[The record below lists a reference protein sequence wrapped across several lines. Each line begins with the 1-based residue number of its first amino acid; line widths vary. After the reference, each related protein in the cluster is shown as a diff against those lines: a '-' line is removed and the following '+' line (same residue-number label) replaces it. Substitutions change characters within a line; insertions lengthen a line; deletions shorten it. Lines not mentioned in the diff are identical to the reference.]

1 MQESELDL
9 KNERLKRLD
18 PKKMTS
24 EESEALANH
33 LFWIMNK
40 SFERQQYDANRLR
53 LQCALKQKTVQQAFT
68 DGALGI
74 AGISKDTLER
84 TTGIV
89 LDENY
94 KPDEFSNLYN
104 PTLLKASRI
113 LATQVGNIVF
123 PLNGDTIGI
132 NRRYCE
138 FFDKNLIND
147 FLPQADESIQT
158 ILETEN
164 RNFQFQSVYE
174 SVLVEGLNHA
184 FWSLDHEY
192 DDQLEV
198 VEPVAPG
205 GQNVGIYPLQSDWRK
220 SNRCFYVDV
229 NFNQLLERPD
239 LDQGLLEQIRPKV
252 TDQNTSRQ
260 SSIRG
265 AHHNAGSVPFGKVRL
280 IKFHCPSV
288 YFEKDGTSYIAEGL
302 YAVALINPDFIDGT
316 PPEGTQ
322 PLYVLKLAVNVP
334 QDRSGLQ
341 LGTPVVNEP
350 NEFFNSGIMYPW
362 LAHQLSANGFY
373 SAATRLASYLT
384 KGPFNEEKTGFN
396 RIDTNDEDMTNGFHS
411 FQVLKGKKYTPVFSA
426 EFINFIEVAFTTIQK
441 LEDDTFSGI
450 GIGRGAQGLTNDGR
464 NTKDEVLKAAGSG
477 DMTTL
482 SYAVRFNNQIY
493 VPSLFTRWKN
503 NQAIL
508 AQQVAV
514 KMDEV
519 KQLLQAQA
527 GSIPEAQALIPDDN
541 LILEQVLD
549 SNKLFNRLVNTGGY
563 RQKYREFYK
572 KRQKQ
577 ILENEAI
584 ALELKMAE
592 QEVMSMY
599 QFAKSPVRIEEYPP
613 APAMPVPVVNKTTGQ
628 TEMQMHTLTPAE
640 EQQRREA
647 WVQSEQQRRFQAGAD
662 ADAKMLDIKKKQL
675 MITPVDEIPEL
686 SNVLIYQIIMSPIEE
701 SDIVIPGVVSAILK
715 GLRDE
720 EIGHLVN
727 LFSVIPE
734 DEIRKFDFG
743 KFMTVAL
750 KGNTVTKDSIMK
762 DEETILREEEA
773 AKQEAE
779 YQRQVDMELLKRP
792 GAQPPTRE

>member
-1 MQESELDL
+1 MQQSSLDAKEEHL
-9 KNERLKRLD
+9 KKLD
-18 PKKMTS
+18 PNNMTP
-24 EESEALANH
+24 EESEALASH

-40 SFERQQYDANRLR
+40 CFERQQYDSNRLR
-53 LQCALKQKTVQQAFT
+53 LQCALKQKTVQQAYS
-68 DGALGI
+68 DGILPGV
-74 AGISKDTLER
+74 SKDTLER
-84 TTGIV
+84 TTNIQ

-113 LATQVGNIVF
+113 LCTQVGNIVF

-138 FFDKNLIND
+138 FFDKNKIND
-147 FLPQADESIQT
+147 FLSAADESIQT

-174 SVLVEGLNHA
+174 SILIEGLNHS
-184 FWSLDHEY
+184 FWAMDHEY
-192 DDQLEV
+192 DDSVEV
-198 VEPVAPG
+198 IEPVAPG

-229 NFNQLLERPD
+229 NFNQLLGRPD
-239 LDQGLLEQIRPKV
+239 LDQTLLEEIRPKMV
-252 TDQNTSRQ
+252 DQSTNRQ
-260 SSIRG
+260 SSVRG
-265 AHHNAGSVPFGKVRL
+265 AHHNAGSLAFGKVRL
-280 IKFHCPSV
+280 VKFHCPSV
-288 YFEKDGTSYIAEGL
+288 YFEDKGKAYHAEGL
-302 YAVALINPDFIDGT
+302 YCVALINPDFIDGV
-316 PPEGTQ
+316 PAEGSRA
-322 PLYVLKLAVNVP
+322 LYILKIATDIP

-341 LGTPVVNEP
+341 LGTPIVNEP

-384 KGPFNEEKTGFN
+384 KGPFNEERTGFN
-396 RIDTNDEDMTNGFHS
+396 RIDTNDEDMSNGFHS
-411 FQVLKGKKYTPVFSA
+411 FQVLKGKKFTPVFSPD
-426 EFINFIEVAFTTIQK
+426 FIRFIEVAFSTIQK

-450 GIGRGAQGLTNDGR
+450 GIGRGAQGMTNDGR

-482 SYAVRFNNQIY
+482 SYAVRFNNQVY
-493 VPSLFTRWKN
+493 VPSLFTRWGNTQK
-503 NQAIL
+503 IL
-508 AQQVAV
+508 AQQVQV
-514 KMDEV
+514 KLNEV
-519 KQLLQAQA
+519 KELLQSQA
-527 GSIPEAQALIPDDN
+527 GNIPEAQAIMPDDSA
-541 LILEQVLD
+541 ILEQVLD

-584 ALELKMAE
+584 ALELQIAE
-592 QEVMSMY
+592 RDVTQKY
-599 QFAKSPVRIEEYPP
+599 QFSKSPIDVRQYPP
-613 APAMPVPVVNKTTGQ
+613 APAMPVPVLNKETGA
-628 TEMQMHTLTPAE
+628 TEMQMHTLTAQE
-640 EQQRREA
+640 EQMRREA
-647 WVQSEQQRRFQAGAD
+647 WVASEQQKRMQAASD
-662 ADAKMLDIKKKQL
+662 ADAQMLDIKKKQL

-686 SNVLIYQIIMSPIEE
+686 SNVLLYQIITSSIEE
-701 SDIVIPGVVSAILK
+701 SDIIIPGVVSAILK

-727 LFSVIPE
+727 LFGTIPE
-734 DEIRKFDFG
+734 EEVRKIDFG
-743 KFMTVAL
+743 KFLTVAL
-750 KGNTVTKDSIMK
+750 KGNTISKDAIMK

-773 AKQEAE
+773 AKQQAE
-779 YQRQVDMELLKRP
+779 YQRQVDMELMKRP
-792 GAQPPTRE
+792 GAQPPKHM